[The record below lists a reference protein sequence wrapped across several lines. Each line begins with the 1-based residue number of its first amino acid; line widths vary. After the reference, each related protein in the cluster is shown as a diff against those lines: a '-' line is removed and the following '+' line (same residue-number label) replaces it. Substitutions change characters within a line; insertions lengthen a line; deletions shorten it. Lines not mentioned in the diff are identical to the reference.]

1 MATTKADAPAS
12 LTAKRIESLLSA
24 RLFLEPQLTGGRLT
38 FLSNLSGHLSL
49 YAMDVA
55 GGVPEPMLPPQVA
68 LQNPELIGGHSFEVL
83 PGLSQI
89 LVMIDRDGDENYE
102 PFLIPIDGGFPEPL
116 SAEMFGG
123 RRSHLVSVDAR
134 SGRAYFMA
142 ESREESVDFAIRVD
156 LETCEADTLWQ
167 SAYGAF
173 PAAWT
178 PDHSRVF
185 LLDGYTL
192 GDVVLYEV
200 ESGSRRMLHGTPL
213 DERDGDG
220 EYALSGIASPHGTKS
235 GSGILLVTTI
245 FGDTGVPGYLDLT
258 KPRADIERVAFRGL
272 VHEGAGELE
281 RVQHLEGDRYAAVF
295 NIDGCSWAYEA
306 RLDEAAR
313 TLTVERILVG
323 EGELAGGVLHG
334 IDCDEESGRFALAFC
349 TATMPTQLYVLE
361 PDRSDAEGGVGV
373 GSTEPPRSGGA
384 GLAGAGAGSGVGST
398 EPPRSGGAGLAGA
411 GAGGVRAGRRT
422 RERALGLAPGLLAA
436 GEDASFES
444 HDGLRISA
452 RLYLPSSELGYDG
465 PWPLVYYVHGGPQS
479 QERPNFAWF
488 SMPLIQILAL
498 EGFAVFV
505 PNVRGSSGYGLT
517 YTKWVDRDWG
527 GDDRLDHVHAMTE
540 VLPRDPRLDVE
551 RAGVVGRSY
560 GGYMTL
566 MLASRHPELWRAAV
580 DMFGPYDLLTFVDR
594 IPETWKPYF
603 RLAVGDP
610 EHDREFFVDRSPRSK
625 IFDIVCPLLVIQ
637 GQNDP
642 RVVEQESRDLVDELR
657 GAGRDVDYL
666 VFEDEGHDVLKLPNR
681 VRCYERIVGFFSE
694 HLEAV

>member
-1 MATTKADAPAS
+1 
-12 LTAKRIESLLSA
+12 
-24 RLFLEPQLTGGRLT
+24 
-38 FLSNLSGHLSL
+38 
-49 YAMDVA
+49 MDVA

-156 LETCEADTLWQ
+156 LETGEADTLWQ

-281 RVQHLEGDRYAAVF
+281 RLQHLEGDRYAAVF

-361 PDRSDAEGGVGV
+361 PDRSDAEGGGGV
-373 GSTEPPRSGGA
+373 GW
-384 GLAGAGAGSGVGST
+384 T